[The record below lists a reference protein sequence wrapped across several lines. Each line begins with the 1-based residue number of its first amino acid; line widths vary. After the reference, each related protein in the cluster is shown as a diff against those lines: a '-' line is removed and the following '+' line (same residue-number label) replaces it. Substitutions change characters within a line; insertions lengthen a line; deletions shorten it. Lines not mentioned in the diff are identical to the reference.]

1 MSEIQ
6 PSPLSARRCDDE
18 IDLIE
23 LLQNLWSQKLMITL
37 FTLCGLAVAAGY
49 IYITPTKFTS
59 QTVLAS
65 PSITAFSPFVKDMSI
80 GSDSKVDMLDAALNL
95 SDNVIKLLGRSLLAP
110 NTQTAFIS
118 ENSSFSGCIATGSQN
133 SNSPSKI
140 TVSVTCP
147 SRVNSLLALDGYIEF
162 ASKIAVQ
169 EFQTLMQAVGIKNS
183 IRAHDIYSVESTPST
198 KASPNKNLIFVLGI
212 LLGGML
218 GVFAALIRIMVINRQ
233 KVA

>member
-133 SNSPSKI
+133 RNSPSKI